1 MQLTITL
8 KTKKKNMN
16 ADNFILKQRCKA
28 IFSLYYS
35 KYKEYLIDIE
45 GILSFNDKNLV
56 IPDMF
61 LMLNNNN
68 FKGIFFKF
76 KQENED
82 FKDKSYFL
90 VDYLIQS
97 GYKYVE
103 ISNIYTFQHEV
114 KKYLI
119 IYDYFNNIIQKI

>member
-1 MQLTITL
+1 METTL
-8 KTKKKNMN
+8 K
-16 ADNFILKQRCKA
+16 QSCKA

-35 KYKEYLIDIE
+35 KYSLYLIDIE
-45 GILSFNDKNLV
+45 GNLYFNYKNLV
-56 IPDMF
+56 IPDLF
-61 LMLNNNN
+61 LILNNNN

-76 KQENED
+76 KEENED
-82 FKDKSYFL
+82 LKDKSYFL

-103 ISNIYTFQHEV
+103 ISDIYAFQHEV